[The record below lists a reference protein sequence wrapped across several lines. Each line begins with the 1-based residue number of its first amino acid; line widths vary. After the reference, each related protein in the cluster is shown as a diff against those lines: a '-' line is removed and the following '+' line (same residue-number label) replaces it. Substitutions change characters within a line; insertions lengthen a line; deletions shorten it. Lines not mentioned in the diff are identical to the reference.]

1 MPKLQCLWMPGL
13 SNRRRKILKRQVPHL
28 KINESDIDDLLSKTI
43 ASPREMYL
51 SHQGFW
57 QLPCS
62 VTNYNTVKSILSE
75 VDEKWTHLGDLES
88 S

>member
-1 MPKLQCLWMPGL
+1 M
-13 SNRRRKILKRQVPHL
+13 SHL
-28 KINESDIDDLLSKTI
+28 KVNESKIDDLLSKTFTFQEKYI
-43 ASPREMYL
+43 HDNL

-62 VTNYNTVKSILSE
+62 FTNYNTVKSTLSE
-75 VDEKWTHLGDLES
+75 VDEKWHHLGDLES